1 MMKPEEMDDLFLRLK
16 TRRATVGI
24 IGLGYVGLPLLLQ
37 AHQYLDVIGYDIDE
51 RRVAEISQSTSSKK
65 VLSVSSDPK
74 VIAHASVYI
83 VCVPTDITEDK
94 LPDLTHLKDSSRTI
108 SKFLNKGDVVI
119 YESTVYPGCT
129 EEECLPLLESGSGLA
144 PNVDFTIGYAPE
156 RIVPGVD
163 GFELATIPRVVSAG
177 TEVGRQFV
185 YNFYTLFIKAD
196 IHIAPSIKVAEAAKI
211 VENTQRDLNISLMNE
226 LSIIFDKLE
235 IDTQEVLD
243 AAATKW
249 NFHPY
254 HPGLVG
260 GHCISVDPFYLLYKS
275 RAIGHEP
282 KVIAAGREINDYLP
296 LFVAE
301 KLESTLLKN
310 KVDISN
316 ARIVIFGITFKE
328 NIDDIRNSKVVDLV
342 KALKQ
347 KGASVTVKD
356 NHVSSEVIQNVVG
369 EQKEIDDT
377 LYDAAIIAV
386 QHTDVVALGVD
397 YFYNLL
403 SEDKILFDLKRVVSK
418 KDKERFQYWAL

>member
-1 MMKPEEMDDLFLRLK
+1 MKTEENKDLILRLK
-16 TRRATVGI
+16 TRHATVGI
-24 IGLGYVGLPLLLQ
+24 IGLGYVGLPLLQQ
-37 AHQYLDVIGYDIDE
+37 AGQHLEVIGYDIDE
-51 RRVAEISQSTSSKK
+51 RRVAEIKRLSSSDS
-65 VLSVSSDPK
+65 VISVSSDPQA
-74 VIAHASVYI
+74 IAQASVYI

-94 LPDLTHLKDSSRTI
+94 LPDLRHLKESARTI
-108 SKFLNKGDVVI
+108 SKLLEKGDVVI

-129 EEECLPLLESGSGLA
+129 EEECIPLLENGSGLQ
-144 PNVDFTIGYAPE
+144 PHVDFVIGYAPE
-156 RIVPGVD
+156 RIVPGVE
-163 GFELATIPRVVSAG
+163 GLELATIPRVVSAG
-177 TEVGRQFV
+177 TEEGRRFV
-185 YNFYTLFIKAD
+185 YDFYKLFINAD

-254 HPGLVG
+254 KPGLVG

-275 RAIGHEP
+275 RELGHEP

-310 KVDISN
+310 KVDIN
-316 ARIVIFGITFKE
+316 DARIVIFGMTFKE
-328 NIDDIRNSKVVDLV
+328 NIDDIRNSKVVDLIM
-342 KALKQ
+342 ALKQ

-356 NHVSSEVIQNVVG
+356 NHVSNEVMQNIVG
-369 EQKEIDDT
+369 DQNENDDT
-377 LYDAAIIAV
+377 LYDAAVIAV
-386 QHTDVVALGVD
+386 QHADIVTLGVD

-403 SEDKILFDLKRVVSK
+403 TEDKILFDLKRVVDI
-418 KDKERFQYWAL
+418 KDRERFQYWAL